1 MNAEAMTDI
10 DSIIIASLTGEATE
24 EELLQ
29 LRRWRSEDL
38 RNEREYRAR
47 VDFWALLGAF
57 ATSGSHRQRPSAEFL
72 SRVADA
78 GDAGTAHLEPGG
90 VRDVAA
96 AVSPPRVRW
105 LRVGLAAS
113 LILSLGAASVLW
125 KRIESQ
131 PLAPATLVTGANEV
145 ATVTLA
151 DGTVVRLAPESRIEF
166 FRGNTEREVWLTGRA
181 YLAVSHMDGKPFQ
194 VHVPSGTVE
203 VLGTRFEVRNGDGA
217 TRIAVVEGAVRM
229 AATGGTVQVGA
240 NEVARLTDEGQL
252 DVERVDHVF
261 QVIDWL
267 GPFLAFESTPLRQVA
282 QEFRERFGVHIEIID
297 DVLSDRTVTGWFS
310 DLSVEE
316 MVAGICAVVE
326 AQCAIRDGTVRMA
339 PRSSPAVGDATPATF
354 ERAP

>member
-1 MNAEAMTDI
+1 MTDI
-10 DSIIIASLTGEATE
+10 DSIIIASLTGEASE
-24 EELLQ
+24 EELRR

-38 RNEREYRAR
+38 RHEREYRAR
-47 VDFWALLGAF
+47 LDAWALLGAF
-57 ATSGSHRQRPSAEFL
+57 ATSGSHRQRPSAELL

-78 GDAGTAHLEPGG
+78 GDAGASHLDHGRARE
-90 VRDVAA
+90 VVV

-113 LILSLGAASVLW
+113 LILGLGAASVLW
-125 KRIESQ
+125 SRIESL
-131 PLAPATLVTGANEV
+131 PLGPATLVTGANEV

-166 FRGNTEREVWLTGRA
+166 FRGNAERQVWLTGRA
-181 YLAVSHMDGKPFQ
+181 YLAVSHMDGRPFQ

-217 TRIAVVEGAVRM
+217 TRVAVVEGEVRM
-229 AATGGTVQVGA
+229 AAAGGNVQVGA
-240 NEVARLTDEGQL
+240 NEVARLTDQGQL
-252 DVERVDHVF
+252 DVERVEHVF

-282 QEFRERFGVHIEIID
+282 QEFRERFGVEIEIVD

-316 MVAGICAVVE
+316 MIAGICAVVE
-326 AQCAIRDGTVRMA
+326 AQCAIRDGTVRME
-339 PRSSPAVGDATPATF
+339 PRSSPAAGDATRATF